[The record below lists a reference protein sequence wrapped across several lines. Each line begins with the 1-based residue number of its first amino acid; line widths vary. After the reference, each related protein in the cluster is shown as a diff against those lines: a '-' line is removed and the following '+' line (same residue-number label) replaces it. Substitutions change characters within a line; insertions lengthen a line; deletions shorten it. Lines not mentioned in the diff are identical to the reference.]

1 MEKPKV
7 TNDWITLAEQR
18 NGLTVQRKFGGLAT
32 DILEDN
38 TVGYLA
44 ISYFERE
51 LYPNGEVNKV
61 FKKTYELQ
69 DLAEM
74 INDVEGWRMDELL
87 VLTSFIETL
96 GYPAIINPARATL
109 ANLVDLSLT
118 APNAYPLH
126 RDTREK
132 KPL

>member
-44 ISYFERE
+44 ISYF
-51 LYPNGEVNKV
+51 
-61 FKKTYELQ
+61 
-69 DLAEM
+69 
-74 INDVEGWRMDELL
+74 
-87 VLTSFIETL
+87 
-96 GYPAIINPARATL
+96 
-109 ANLVDLSLT
+109 
-118 APNAYPLH
+118 
-126 RDTREK
+126 
-132 KPL
+132 